1 MMRGRVRLGVPK
13 YQEIGAGLQ
22 GIVYKAPGP
31 GFTCAIKKEL
41 CSNNGQPLRHEFV
54 MHEKVWKTF
63 NDYQDSGV
71 RVPQLAQLFKKEELS
86 SSIFSLRMP
95 GDGHDQQPADLAM
108 MERILPLPKVVR
120 KALIQ
125 QFYPEDNDARDTN
138 RVMQVLKETA
148 NKHCLA
154 RVCLGEKEKI
164 AMSKEN
170 FSLRNFPLTLDAMG
184 ELGLDM
190 KPFATAIGSAYAIMH
205 WAANI
210 TGDNVKFVLGTSISK
225 TENNIQHRAVHM
237 YLLDF
242 GRCDEVNMNDDQDDV
257 FQAL

>member
-1 MMRGRVRLGVPK
+1 
-13 YQEIGAGLQ
+13 
-22 GIVYKAPGP
+22 
-31 GFTCAIKKEL
+31 
-41 CSNNGQPLRHEFV
+41 
-54 MHEKVWKTF
+54 MHEKVWKSF

-71 RVPQLAQLFKKEELS
+71 RVPQLAQLFKRRNYHPASFFFECPVMTTTSNLPTSPWWKEYCRYQSGAQSVDSAVLPWRQQCSRQEQGHAGAEWNGQQAL
-86 SSIFSLRMP
+86 FGASLP
-95 GDGHDQQPADLAM
+95 WEG
-108 MERILPLPKVVR
+108 
-120 KALIQ
+120 
-125 QFYPEDNDARDTN
+125 
-138 RVMQVLKETA
+138 
-148 NKHCLA
+148 
-154 RVCLGEKEKI
+154 KI

-225 TENNIQHRAVHM
+225 TENDIQHRAVHM

-242 GRCDEVNMNDDQDDV
+242 GQCDEVNMDEDQDDL
-257 FQAL
+257 FQALKGSMALEQNQLYLPHPKHSPALYEAWKTAYLELNQ